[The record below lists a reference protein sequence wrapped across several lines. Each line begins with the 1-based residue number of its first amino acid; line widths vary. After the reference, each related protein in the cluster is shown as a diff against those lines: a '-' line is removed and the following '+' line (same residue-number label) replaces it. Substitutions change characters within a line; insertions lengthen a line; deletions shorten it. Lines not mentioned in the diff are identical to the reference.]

1 MRFLSALRR
10 RLKKVRESGQS
21 LVEFTLV
28 LPVFLFLLSGLVEI
42 GDTLNS
48 YLTVID
54 SSRDAARLGSKGLAT
69 DAEIRGLVGKDMER
83 LRDPFNPTSG
93 VTVARNT
100 MPGDTSVKVRV
111 CYDHQLIFPL
121 PGFIPN
127 PIHVCSSTTMRS
139 ISYQ

>member
-1 MRFLSALRR
+1 MRIISAWRHW
-10 RLKKVRESGQS
+10 LKKARESGQS
-21 LVEFTLV
+21 LVELTLI
-28 LPVFLFLLSGLVEI
+28 LPVFLVLLAGLVEV

-54 SSRDAARLGSKGLAT
+54 SSRDAARLGSKGQAT
-69 DAEIRGLVGKDMER
+69 DAEIRVLVGRDMDR
-83 LRDPFNPTSG
+83 LRDPFDPASD

-100 MPGDTSVKVRV
+100 MPGDTSVKVEV
-111 CYDHQLIFPL
+111 CYDHELIFPL

-127 PIHVCSSTTMRS
+127 PIHLCSSTTMRG